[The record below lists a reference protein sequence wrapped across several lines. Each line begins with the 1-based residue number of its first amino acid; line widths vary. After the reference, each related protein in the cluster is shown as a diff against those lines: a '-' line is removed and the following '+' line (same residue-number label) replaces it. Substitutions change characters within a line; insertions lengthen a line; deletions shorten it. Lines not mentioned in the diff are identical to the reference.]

1 VLSIRFDGNVIEIQ
15 KDDQP
20 VFRRIFGLHSVQ
32 DGITNGGESERSAHG
47 LRVQMG
53 CPLYTAGV
61 LIIIYYGVVH
71 LEVSVEGFHCWLA
84 RK

>member
-1 VLSIRFDGNVIEIQ
+1 MTTFIEIQ

-32 DGITNGGESERSAHG
+32 DGITNVENLGGQLTVSVYRRGVH
-47 LRVQMG
+47 
-53 CPLYTAGV
+53 CV

-71 LEVSVEGFHCWLA
+71 LEVSVGGSTGWHENN
-84 RK
+84 KK